1 MARITVKT
9 DGFAKR
15 IIKNGERAKRRSL
28 FRMASAARNELRNVV
43 RKRKGASKADGDS
56 PPNDHGVY
64 RNTALFSV
72 SATNRG
78 FEAGFA
84 DYKAKGTNG
93 KRSRSLT
100 LGNKLAQ
107 DTLEFGGSITRTV
120 IYKDKSAKPKKETFQ
135 IKARPHVFTARQR
148 LYTSSTKNQR
158 RFIAAQ
164 QYLIDR
170 GYLK

>member
-1 MARITVKT
+1 MARIKVKT

-15 IIKNGERAKRRSL
+15 IIKNGENAKRRSL
-28 FRMASAARNELRNVV
+28 FRMASASRNELRNVV
-43 RKRKGASKADGDS
+43 RKRKGTSAPGKA
-56 PPNDHGVY
+56 PNDHGVY

-72 SATNRG
+72 DVNNRG
-78 FEAGFA
+78 FETGFA
-84 DYKAKGTNG
+84 DYKADKKN
-93 KRSRSLT
+93 LI
-100 LGNKLAQ
+100 LGNGLAQ

-120 IYKDKSAKPKKETFQ
+120 IFRDKSKNAKRETFQ
-135 IKARPHVFTARQR
+135 VKPRPHVFVARQR
-148 LYTSSTKNQR
+148 LFTGSTKNQR